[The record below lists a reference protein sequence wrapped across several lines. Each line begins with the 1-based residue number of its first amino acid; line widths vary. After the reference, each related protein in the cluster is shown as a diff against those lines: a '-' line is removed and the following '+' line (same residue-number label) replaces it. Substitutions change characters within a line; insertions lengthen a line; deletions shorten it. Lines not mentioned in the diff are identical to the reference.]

1 MLSSASA
8 LDCNKKMM
16 AGVVWSAA
24 VWHVDFLWQHFAKV
38 LTPRSP
44 NENQDDFSHLAA
56 EFIYITLR
64 NKINIWWYMRP
75 QYCQQR
81 RSLKFKMV
89 VDESIPSLFQLHS
102 IIVRIWTGKWFI
114 ELHVVKHML
123 LKVKWFKVKLLSYWA
138 LLFPRLYHSFHKQ
151 TRTFFFF
158 LGLQQIYQ
166 VQFRL
171 LILLSV
177 AFVREYEFVF
187 WVKMIV
193 YYRN

>member
-64 NKINIWWYMRP
+64 KTTKDTYRLVVYEATILSAGAKLQIQDGSRWINP
-75 QYCQQR
+75 FAF
-81 RSLKFKMV
+81 L
-89 VDESIPSLFQLHS
+89 D
-102 IIVRIWTGKWFI
+102 
-114 ELHVVKHML
+114 
-123 LKVKWFKVKLLSYWA
+123 
-138 LLFPRLYHSFHKQ
+138 
-151 TRTFFFF
+151 TF
-158 LGLQQIYQ
+158 YN
-166 VQFRL
+166 
-171 LILLSV
+171 S
-177 AFVREYEFVF
+177 ENMN
-187 WVKMIV
+187 W
-193 YYRN
+193 